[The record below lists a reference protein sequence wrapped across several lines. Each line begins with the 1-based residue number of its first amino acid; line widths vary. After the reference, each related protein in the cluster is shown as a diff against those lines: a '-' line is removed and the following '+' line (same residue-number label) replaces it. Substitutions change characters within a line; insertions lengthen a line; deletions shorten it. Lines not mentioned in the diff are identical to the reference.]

1 MLSFVCHIIVFTEKN
16 KAMDTFLLIKYLK
29 CKATP
34 EEEEAVRHW
43 LANDPDGSHAKQY
56 SDAHFMY
63 EGMLI
68 HGQDEVRKPV
78 SSRSG
83 FRRLLVVMTSC
94 AASVA
99 IAVLA
104 GMWSRNRTLDSVA
117 SRMETVYVPAG
128 KVMQLT
134 LEDGT
139 RLWLNSGTEIEY
151 PAVFS
156 RKSRNVKVN
165 SGEVMF
171 DVTPDVKRPF
181 LVDTYAS
188 EISVLGTKFN
198 VAVDEPSGE
207 FSVALLRGAV
217 KVESKLKPSEDY
229 VMAPN
234 QIVRMRDSHLYMENI
249 DNTDAVEC
257 WTKGLIDITGIPFDQ
272 LMRKF
277 ELLFGVDIRIERE
290 TVPVIRYT
298 RGKVRVA
305 DGIDHA
311 LTMLSLAADFKYD
324 YDRVKNVVV
333 IK

>member
-1 MLSFVCHIIVFTEKN
+1 MCHIIVFTEKI

-29 CKATP
+29 CETTP
-34 EEEEAVRHW
+34 AEEETVRHW

-63 EGMLI
+63 EGMMI
-68 HGQDEVRKPV
+68 HGQDGTVKPA
-78 SSRSG
+78 SSHSG
-83 FRRLLVVMTSC
+83 LRRFLVVLTSC

-171 DVTPDVKRPF
+171 DVTPDGKRPF

-198 VAVDEPSGE
+198 VTVDEPSGD
-207 FSVALLRGAV
+207 FSVALLRGSV
-217 KVESKLKPSEDY
+217 KVESKLKPLEDY
-229 VMAPN
+229 VMTPN
-234 QIVRMRDSHLYMENI
+234 QIVRMRDSHLYVENI
-249 DNTDAVEC
+249 DNTEAVEC

-277 ELLFGVDIRIERE
+277 ELAYDVDIRIERE
-290 TVPVIRYT
+290 DLPEIRYT
-298 RGKVRVA
+298 RGKVRVS
-305 DGIDHA
+305 DGIRHA
-311 LTMLSLAADFKYD
+311 MNMLEMVSDFTCIYD
-324 YDRVKNVVV
+324 PDNRTV
-333 IK
+333 IIR